1 MHEEDSE
8 SKLLDKKKMNM
19 SYGLMKINANKPLFL
34 LRILVMV
41 HQKFKNED
49 NDYIKALKSKT

>member
-8 SKLLDKKKMNM
+8 SKLLDKEKMNM
-19 SYGLMKINANKPLFL
+19 NYRIINANKPLFL

-41 HQKFKNED
+41 YQKFKNED
-49 NDYIKALKSKT
+49 NDYIKDLKSKT

>member
-19 SYGLMKINANKPLFL
+19 SYGLMKINVNKPF
-34 LRILVMV
+34 
-41 HQKFKNED
+41 FC
-49 NDYIKALKSKT
+49 